1 MQVSVAVHW
10 SVAMQW
16 YAAMQWSVAV
26 QTTLSLRTFGV
37 AGVSLHGPVQITC
50 GK

>member
-37 AGVSLHGPVQITC
+37 AGVSLLGLNPTTC